1 MKVFVAGGTGV
12 IGVRLVPRLVA
23 HGHEVAA
30 STRSPHKGERL
41 RSMGAEPVVMD
52 AFDEVAVKEAI
63 ARFAPEVVVN
73 ELTALPDRLDMRT
86 IERDF
91 EPTSR

>member
-1 MKVFVAGGTGV
+1 
-12 IGVRLVPRLVA
+12 
-23 HGHEVAA
+23 
-30 STRSPHKGERL
+30 
-41 RSMGAEPVVMD
+41 MGAEPVVMD